1 MSASKHK
8 LSNLAV
14 FVDYNKFQSYGRTSE
29 VMDLEPLCDKW
40 RSFGFETTEVDGHDI
55 PELERAMAKLP
66 FDSSVPSA
74 LICHTVKGKGVSFTE
89 NNMEWHHKNRVTDD
103 EIQSLLAELEAN

>member
-29 VMDLEPLCDKW
+29 VMDLEPLRDKW
-40 RSFGFETTEVDGHDI
+40 KSFGFETIEVDGHDI
-55 PELERAMAKLP
+55 SELERTMAKLP
-66 FDSSVPSA
+66 FDSSAPSA
-74 LICHTVKGKGVSFTE
+74 LICHTVKGKGFPMAE
-89 NNMEWHHKNRVTDD
+89 GQADWHHKSQLSEQ
-103 EIQSLLAELEAN
+103 EIAEMYGCLE